1 MPQMMN
7 AQFATMRYPGPYPGM
22 EQHNMAQVQMH
33 HQPQHQLMPPHMA
46 PFVPPVQDGSAVV
59 PIVENELAQPVD
71 VHPGH
76 AQQQQQTLPQQPGVP
91 MQYPP
96 NAYYG
101 GGMPMHPAQQRAPHM
116 GGYHPQMVGGP
127 QQIPVRFV
135 DAKYFLLHFSVRI
148 TNIVLLSKIGCTKP
162 LSTNVWHA
170 TAATTSDAWAQWCTL
185 LPASATNL
193 SALHDGRR

>member
-33 HQPQHQLMPPHMA
+33 HQPQHQLMPPNMA
-46 PFVPPVQDGSAVV
+46 PFVTPVQDGSAVV
-59 PIVENELAQPVD
+59 PIAAEEQTQPVD
-71 VHPGH
+71 VQPGH
-76 AQQQQQTLPQQPGVP
+76 PQQQQTIPQQPGVP
-91 MQYPP
+91 MQYPL

-101 GGMPMHPAQQRAPHM
+101 GGMPMHPSQQRAPHM

-127 QQIPVRFV
+127 QQIPVSIV
-135 DAKYFLLHFSVRI
+135 DAKQCLLHLSIGI
-148 TNIVLLSKIGCTKP
+148 TDTALFSKIGCTKS

-170 TAATTSDAWAQWCTL
+170 TAATTSDAWTQWGTL
-185 LPASATNL
+185 LPASATNV
-193 SALHDGRR
+193 STLHDG